1 MYKETDFQAIGKMDA
16 VSLEEMSSVSLM
28 NRIDTKFVTDVG
40 RLRNVLEDALEAG
53 YRVCEISGQRL
64 MSYASVYYDTPDLK
78 MYTAH
83 RNGKKTRQ
91 KVRVRTYLIDNESFL
106 EIKRKNN
113 RGRTKKKR
121 IGIPNDK
128 VMSFGSVPDAAV
140 FLEKK
145 SWWKVSDLTPE
156 TTTDFCRFTLVN
168 KAMTERLTIDVNLS
182 FHNFRS
188 GQSASLGDFVIIEL
202 KQDGRVESDMR
213 RILLR
218 HRVFPYRISKYCMA
232 VTLTDPS
239 ARPGRFIEKVRHI
252 EKITGKKIYYRNN
265 NLRHDTI
272 TA

>member
-1 MYKETDFQAIGKMDA
+1 MYKEADFEAIGKMDA

-28 NRIDTKFVTDVG
+28 NRIDTKFVTTVEK
-40 RLRNVLEDALEAG
+40 LKLVLEDAFQTG

-64 MSYASVYYDTPDLK
+64 MSYASVYYDTPDLQ

-121 IGIPNDK
+121 IGIPVSC
-128 VMSFGSVPDAAV
+128 VMEFGAVPEASA

-145 SWWKVSDLTPE
+145 SWWKASDLTPE

-168 KAMTERLTIDVNLS
+168 KAMTERLTIDINLN
-182 FHNFRS
+182 FRNFRS
-188 GQSASLGDFVIIEL
+188 GVETSLGDFVIIEL
-202 KQDGRVESDMR
+202 KQDGRVESQMR
-213 RILLR
+213 QILLR

-232 VTLTDPS
+232 VTLTDPQ

-252 EKITGKKIYYRNN
+252 EKITGKKIYHIHNN
-265 NLRHDTI
+265 
-272 TA
+272 

>member
-1 MYKETDFQAIGKMDA
+1 MYKETDFEAIGKMDA

-28 NRIDTKFVTDVG
+28 NRIDTKFVTTVEKL
-40 RLRNVLEDALEAG
+40 RLVLEDAFQAG

-64 MSYASVYYDTPDLK
+64 MAYASVYYDTPDLQ

-91 KVRVRTYLIDNESFL
+91 KVRVRTYLIDDETFL

-121 IGIPNDK
+121 ISIPASS
-128 VMSFGSVPDAAV
+128 VMDFGAVPEASA

-145 SWWKVSDLTPE
+145 SWWKASDITPE

-168 KAMTERLTIDVNLS
+168 KAMTERLTIDINLG
-182 FHNFRS
+182 FRNFRS
-188 GQSASLGDFVIIEL
+188 GVEASLGDFVIIEL
-202 KQDGRVESDMR
+202 KQDGRVESQMR
-213 RILLR
+213 QILLR

-232 VTLTDPS
+232 VTLTDPA

-252 EKITGKKIYYRNN
+252 EKITGKKLYHRINN
-265 NLRHDTI
+265 
-272 TA
+272 

>member
-1 MYKETDFQAIGKMDA
+1 MYKETDFDAIRRMDA

-28 NRIDTKFVTDVG
+28 NRIDTKFVTDVV
-40 RLRNVLEDALEAG
+40 RLKSVLEEAYDSG

-64 MSYASVYYDTPDLK
+64 MSYASVYYDTPDLQ

-121 IGIPNDK
+121 IGIPNES
-128 VMSFGSVPDAAV
+128 VMNFGSVPDASA

-145 SWWKVSDLTPE
+145 SWWKASDLMPE

-168 KAMTERLTIDVNLS
+168 KAMTERLTIDLNLG
-182 FHNFRS
+182 FRNFRS
-188 GQSASLGDFVIIEL
+188 GQEASLGDFVIIEL
-202 KQDGRVESDMR
+202 KQDGRVDSQMR
-213 RILLR
+213 QILLR
-218 HRVFPYRISKYCMA
+218 HRIFPYRISKYCIA
-232 VTLTDPS
+232 VTLTDPA
-239 ARPGRFIEKVRHI
+239 ARPGRFIEKVRFI
-252 EKITGKKIYYRNN
+252 EKITGKKIYRRINN
-265 NLRHDTI
+265 R
-272 TA
+272 